1 MPQTDHDRAIALA
14 GVLQAAELVREI
26 ARRGQANSEDSEACL
41 ESLLKIDA
49 ASSSDVYGGLQ
60 RLRSGCLLYTS
71 RFLKKSSSW
80 TSCSTFST
88 VRRIC
93 WWIASVRV

>member
-60 RLRSGCLLYTS
+60 RLRSGLRLLEQQLGNPETWS
-71 RFLKKSSSW
+71 
-80 TSCSTFST
+80 
-88 VRRIC
+88 
-93 WWIASVRV
+93 